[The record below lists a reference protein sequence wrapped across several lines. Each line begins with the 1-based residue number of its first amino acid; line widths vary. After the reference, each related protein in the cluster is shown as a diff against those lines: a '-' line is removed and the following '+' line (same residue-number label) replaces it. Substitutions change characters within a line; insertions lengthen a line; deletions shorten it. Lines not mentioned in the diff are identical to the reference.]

1 MTVHQTT
8 ESSIPLDSA
17 ITYKPQP
24 CCPYVVRVRMRHVVQ
39 DDRLGQIPPEDAE
52 ILDVVP
58 KNTNAI
64 FLVQTMSK
72 KTKQQVIAEP
82 SPSWDFI

>member
-1 MTVHQTT
+1 MTKPT
-8 ESSIPLDSA
+8 ESSITLDST
-17 ITYKPQP
+17 IVYKPQL

-39 DDRLGQIPPEDAE
+39 DDRLGEIPPEDAE

-64 FLVQTMSK
+64 FLIQTMSK
-72 KTKQQVIAEP
+72 KTKRHVIAK
-82 SPSWDFI
+82 PSWDLI